1 MRIKSSPPSSWAL
14 ANASDLDMTPR
25 ISSLPSLVPMVTR
38 REVWTISLFMGGMY
52 SAFFMGWR
60 RPPPRLMAERDV
72 GESRCGGDNID
83 DDGEVMNASVRWR
96 EDVAR
101 MASTVVSAELV
112 IDDTIFF
119 VSSDCVLMIVSLSRN
134 EVVEYAIEMMIYPP
148 PRLK

>member
-1 MRIKSSPPSSWAL
+1 
-14 ANASDLDMTPR
+14 
-25 ISSLPSLVPMVTR
+25 
-38 REVWTISLFMGGMY
+38 
-52 SAFFMGWR
+52 
-60 RPPPRLMAERDV
+60 MAERDV

-112 IDDTIFF
+112 IDTIFV
-119 VSSDCVLMIVSLSRN
+119 VSSDYVLMIVSLSRT